1 MGFYRSYVFPLLC
14 DWTLGQPAVARLRK
28 ELLAAARGHVLEIGV
43 GTGLNLAHYPADV
56 RKITTADPNPG
67 MNRRARRRAER
78 AGVEVDQRLLSGE
91 SLPFPD
97 STFDCAVCTFTLCS
111 VADPGRALAEV
122 CRVLKPG
129 AQFLFL
135 EHGLSPDPGVQK
147 WQHRLNGLQKLLGD
161 GCHLDRDMRG
171 LVGASPFASVRADG
185 FYLEK
190 TPRTHGYLTKGVAL
204 R

>member
-56 RKITTADPNPG
+56 RKITTADPNPA

-78 AGVEVDQRLLSGE
+78 TGVEVDQHLLPGE

-97 STFDCAVCTFTLCS
+97 GTFDCAVCTFTLCS

-135 EHGLSPDPGVQK
+135 EHGLSPDANVQK
-147 WQHRLNGLQKLLGD
+147 WQHRLNGLQKVLGD

-171 LVGASPFASVRADG
+171 LVAAAPFASVRADG

-190 TPRTHGYLTKGVAL
+190 TPRTHGYLSKGVAV